1 MRRRDL
7 LTLAL
12 AAAPLAACA
21 SFKSPAAE
29 PEPIPEVEHLAT
41 IAQMRPPK
49 RKRPLAAILLDN
61 RGSETTDSIVPWSVL
76 KRSGVADVRMVTLE
90 AGPAVLMPVLSVDSE
105 QTVAAFDEAHPD
117 GADYVFV
124 PAYHDERSP
133 AAIAWLRK
141 QASGGATIVG
151 ICAGGLTLAHAGLL
165 EGRRGTTHWFNLKQI
180 ADISPGMTVVPDRR
194 YVADRGVITTT
205 GVSASLPVSMAIV
218 EAISGPELAA
228 QLARGLGVAHYDARH
243 LSSAFGSKSA
253 IYSAGAANTLNLL
266 GRRNHSLQVD
276 AGVDEL
282 AVAFIA
288 DAWSRTYR
296 GDFDAV
302 AATASLVSQNGLGL
316 VFKTGA
322 DGKPLSAFAAPSLPG
337 EALHNALDAISSEFG
352 TSTALLV
359 AHQLEVIWQQG

>member
-7 LTLAL
+7 LTMAL

-21 SFKSPAAE
+21 SFKSSAAE
-29 PEPIPEVEHLAT
+29 PEPIPEAEHLAT
-41 IAQMRPPK
+41 IARMRPPK
-49 RKRPLAAILLDN
+49 RKRPLAAVLLDN

-76 KRSGVADVRMVTLE
+76 KRSGVADIRMVTLE
-90 AGPAVLMPVLSVDSE
+90 EGPAVLMPVLSVDSE
-105 QTVAAFDEAHPD
+105 QTVADFDDAHPD

-124 PAYHDERSP
+124 PAYHDARSS

-141 QASGGATIVG
+141 QASTGATVVG

-165 EGRRGTTHWFNLKQI
+165 EGRRGTTHWFNIKQI

-194 YVADRGVITTT
+194 YVADRSVITTT
-205 GVSASLPVSMAIV
+205 GVSASLPVSLAIV
-218 EAISGPELAA
+218 EAIAGPELAV
-228 QLARGLGVAHYDARH
+228 QLARDLGVAHYDARH
-243 LSSAFGSKSA
+243 LSSSFGSKSA

-266 GRRNHSLQVD
+266 GRRNHTLQVEP
-276 AGVDEL
+276 GEDEL

-296 GDFDAV
+296 GNFDAV
-302 AATASLVSQNGLGL
+302 AATPSLASQNGLQLKFQIGE
-316 VFKTGA
+316 

-337 EALHNALDAISSEFG
+337 EALQKALDAISSEFG

-359 AHQLEVIWQQG
+359 SHQLEVIWQRG